1 MDNTLLHSTVDLAD
15 PDPSLVAQAMAIAQE
30 PSSAGRIDNDYGKGW
45 MNRSVTK
52 GRKTYVSAFN
62 QAVDLGPSALDW
74 AREIAGIDA
83 SAIRVNFTQQ
93 GRSLSGPHTDRSR
106 DWVLIYLLQAGGPDH
121 VTVFYREFGQPL
133 IRPRHTA
140 VNHYGSL
147 TVLSRVQI
155 PLRRWTVMN
164 TRVLHS
170 IENISLGRYA
180 IQISIEEPES
190 LILQNPIWI

>member
-1 MDNTLLHSTVDLAD
+1 MDDTLLHSTVDLAD
-15 PDPSLVAQAMAIAQE
+15 PDPNLVARATAIAQE
-30 PSSAGRIDNDYGKGW
+30 PSSAGGIDNDYGKDW

-62 QAVDLGPSALDW
+62 QAVDLGPDALEW
-74 AREIAGIDA
+74 ARQTVGISS
-83 SAIRVNFTQQ
+83 SAIRVNFTQP

-121 VTVFYREFGQPL
+121 VTVFYRELGHPL

-147 TVLSRVQI
+147 TVLSRLQV
-155 PLRRWTVMN
+155 PLRRWTLMN

-170 IENISLGRYA
+170 IENISQGRYA
-180 IQISIEEPES
+180 IQVSVQDHTA
-190 LILQNPIWI
+190 LTLQDAVWA